1 MKAAS
6 FEYVRPPDLAGAL
19 AALSRGGK
27 LIAGGQ
33 SLGPMLNL
41 RLARPNLLVDVSRL
55 AVLQRLEDTGTAW
68 RIGAGITHARLEDAR
83 GNLPGC
89 EMLCAV
95 ASGIAY
101 RSVRN
106 RGTVGG
112 SLAHADPAADW
123 AVALSALAAT
133 VNLRSVHGT
142 RSLPVEGFIEGAFAT
157 ALKDEEMI
165 ESIDVPK
172 LSAAGRYGYYK
183 YCRKTGEFAEA
194 SAAAVFDSA
203 RGVAR
208 IFVGTPCARPRPLAA
223 LAERIAREGAAAA
236 IGDVVAQAV
245 AETTP
250 ELDPIEQRMT
260 AAAVTRALQ
269 QVFEP

>member
-6 FEYVRPPDLAGAL
+6 FEYVRPSNVAGAL

-41 RLARPNLLVDVSRL
+41 RLARPSLLVDVSRL
-55 AVLQRLEDTGTAW
+55 IALQRLEDTGSGW
-68 RIGAGITHARLEDAR
+68 RIGAGVTHARLEDAR
-83 GNLPGC
+83 GTLPGG

-106 RGTVGG
+106 RGTIGG

-123 AVALSALAAT
+123 PVALSALAAT
-133 VNLRSVHGT
+133 VNLRSAHGT
-142 RSLPVEGFIEGAFAT
+142 RSIAVDRFVEGAFAT

-194 SAAAVFDSA
+194 SAAAVFDST
-203 RGVAR
+203 RSVAR
-208 IFVGTPCARPRPLAA
+208 IFVGAPCARPRPLAA
-223 LAERIAREGAAAA
+223 LAERIAREGHTAAT
-236 IGDVVAQAV
+236 GDAVAQAV
-245 AETTP
+245 ADNAP
-250 ELDPIEQRMT
+250 ELDPIDRRMT
-260 AAAVTRALQ
+260 AAAVMRALQ
-269 QVFEP
+269 QVFKP